1 MDTNEKS
8 YDRLLLL
15 LKQKKSYQKFEQKT
29 KVEDVV
35 NKQTDFEVLSEID
48 RFQKNKMIMQL
59 VETELNQNLALEHE
73 LLKAY

>member
-48 RFQKNKMIMQL
+48 RF
-59 VETELNQNLALEHE
+59 
-73 LLKAY
+73 